1 MTPAIPRDASS
12 LLVLRDVDEGL
23 QLYMVRRHPR
33 SQFLANALVFVGG
46 RHDDEDRDGALQ
58 ARCDGLA
65 PGEAA
70 ARLGHGVA
78 PERAVGLYISAI
90 RECFEEAGLLLATGE
105 GGAEVVQ
112 DSELIQQRQALNGGE
127 LTFLG
132 LLQARGL
139 RLPLLRLGYLDHWLT
154 PEFEP
159 RRYDTHFFVARAPA
173 GQEATF
179 DPKETSFGAWFTV
192 AEVLQ
197 KSRANEVSLAPP
209 TLTILEGLSGV
220 RSVEAALARCPE
232 QPLPAMMPK
241 PLMERTPQPV
251 LLLPG
256 DHRYDDPAS
265 AKGAEHYVTLEDG
278 HWVRVDG
285 RG

>member
-1 MTPAIPRDASS
+1 MTPATPREASS
-12 LLVLRDVDEGL
+12 LLVLRDADQGL
-23 QLYMVRRHPR
+23 QVYMVRRHPR

-46 RHDDEDRDGALQ
+46 RHDDEDRDAALL
-58 ARCDGLA
+58 ARCDGLD
-65 PGEAA
+65 PGDAA
-70 ARLGHGVA
+70 ARLGHGLA
-78 PERAVGLYISAI
+78 PERAVGLYVSAI

-105 GGAEVVQ
+105 GGADVVQ
-112 DSELIQQRQALNGGE
+112 DSELIRQRQALNEDE

-139 RLPLLRLGYLDHWLT
+139 RLPLDRLRYLDHWLT

-173 GQEATF
+173 KQEATF

-192 AEVLQ
+192 AEVLE
-197 KSRANEVSLAPP
+197 KNRANELSLAPP
-209 TLTILEGLSGV
+209 TLAILEGLLGV
-220 RSVEAALARCPE
+220 SSVEAALERCPE
-232 QPLPAMMPK
+232 RPLPAMMPK
-241 PLMERTPQPV
+241 PLMERTAQPV

-256 DHRYDDPAS
+256 DHRYDDPTS
-265 AKGAEHYVTLEDG
+265 AGGAEHYVTLEDG
-278 HWVRVDG
+278 HWVRVDS